1 LLFNV
6 NAPCLM
12 NCHFC
17 SVAGIANKELNRY
30 LVFNKILATCR
41 LTPTLEEYR
50 TVIDSFED
58 FFKIME
64 EKGHIP
70 EEDFDVCGIRSDK
83 DINGNDVLRTA
94 GISQESLQHSKCLT
108 HSHQV
113 GMRLEHLQIIMS
125 KEIKKKETANMKHAE
140 LVDANKNVVLLIC
153 EKLQQE
159 GIIGENEDVDEQHMP
174 LCTNKIF
181 SELTNPQLEA
191 FILAH
196 DTNIMSKSRLP
207 VKGKLKDAKDDTLK
221 NRIRLAFNCRMM
233 PNKIEAVLP
242 FDLSDEQ
249 PYNDEAEKYRVH
261 QITLTDDETVL
272 PSKLLSDSLWVKYV
286 ISFLDLE
293 MTAAATSNVS
303 ASNKEKAD
311 LLLIKLREQF
321 KSHVKAR
328 VKQSLKQNHW
338 VLKFA
343 YKNLPVVA
351 VAMLLSNHLKIEL
364 KFLTK
369 MHVCWGTIQTSSFL
383 VLHFQGGREHTCIMM
398 STGKY
403 L

>member
-1 LLFNV
+1 L
-6 NAPCLM
+6 
-12 NCHFC
+12 
-17 SVAGIANKELNRY
+17 
-30 LVFNKILATCR
+30 
-41 LTPTLEEYR
+41 
-50 TVIDSFED
+50 
-58 FFKIME
+58 FKIIE

-70 EEDFDVCGIRSDK
+70 EEHFDVCGIRLDK

-94 GISQESLQHSKCLT
+94 SISQESLQHSKCLT
-108 HSHQV
+108 HLHQV
-113 GMRLEHLQIIMS
+113 GMRLERLQIIMS

-140 LVDANKNVVLLIC
+140 LVDANKNNVLLIC
-153 EKLQQE
+153 KNLQQE
-159 GIIGENEDVDEQHMP
+159 GIIGENEDFGEQHMP

-196 DTNIMSKSRLP
+196 DTNITSKSQLP
-207 VKGKLKDAKDDTLK
+207 AKEKLRDAKDDTLK
-221 NRIRLAFNCRMM
+221 NRIRLAFDCRMM

-249 PYNDEAEKYRVH
+249 PYDDEAEKYHVH

-272 PSKLLSDSLWVKYV
+272 PSKLLSDSSWVKYV

-303 ASNKEKAD
+303 ARDKEKAD
-311 LLLIKLREQF
+311 FLLIKLRERF

-328 VKQSLKQNHW
+328 MKQSSKQNHW
-338 VLKFA
+338 VLKFV
-343 YKNLPVVA
+343 YNNLPIIA
-351 VAMLLSNHLKIEL
+351 AAMLLSNRLKIEL

-369 MHVCWGTIQTSSFL
+369 NACLLGYNSN
-383 VLHFQGGREHTCIMM
+383 
-398 STGKY
+398 
-403 L
+403 